1 MPVVDK
7 NQLKIWF
14 KNLAKPVQEQFWNWM
29 DSFYHK
35 SEPIPKSAVEN
46 LTTDLAKKAD
56 LVGGVVPASQL
67 PFSVNTSEVIAVG
80 EISATENTVTLS
92 VHSSG
97 TNAVRINGV
106 VLTRNFPNNFNFT
119 PVADGSKFLIIYA
132 VNDSGIFRIAEG
144 VEDLEAVE
152 PEIPVGALFVRR
164 ILINSAGADVEL
176 PALNGFREKV
186 EDAWKVFTFSAP
198 GEDKLLPF
206 SMDKKTS
213 FIINK
218 ATEFSGDLLL
228 GGMKGNPSLTD
239 NWWSGKEFTVFN
251 KSGNNLIL
259 LAGYT
264 GAGIKFNISSNVTV
278 PAGKFVKL
286 KVSTDLY
293 SLEVI
298 QLSGAD
304 GKQDRLQD
312 VIGNTGVGKSDAS
325 ATEKLDIAGRTKS
338 DGQVFNETS
347 SAILPREIKFQNGNF
362 YGAGNDGVGKKI
374 LREGDVE
381 FNFDNLVNTFFTD
394 YIGWA
399 KPNTFNSPTYQTYNI
414 DRSGISIAGA
424 VSELVDNLFTGLKYT
439 SSSSTIARQ
448 NGAFMCITPNLFG
461 SWEIFREFSINTN
474 LSTQRV
480 FIGYSRWISGNNPS
494 NVSLS
499 SLTNV
504 LGIGMETGN
513 SNLLLIHNDDTGNA
527 NIVDTGIVNNSSN
540 IYGLKFSQFYG
551 DSFISVKLRIFNK
564 STGNITYW
572 TYQILNDFY
581 PNDNYAA
588 LWCVDS
594 LGVSP
599 VSVTDFGI
607 IRKKRRKYL

>member
-80 EISATENTVTLS
+80 EISATENTVTLA

-106 VLTRNFPNNFNFT
+106 VLTRSFPNTFNFT
-119 PVADGSKFLIIYA
+119 PVIDGSKFLIIYA
-132 VNDSGIFRIAEG
+132 VNDSGIFRLAEG

-176 PALNGFREKV
+176 PSLNGFREKV
-186 EDAWKVFTFSAP
+186 EDDWKAYTFYAP
-198 GEDKLLPF
+198 GEEKLLPF

-293 SLEVI
+293 KLEV
-298 QLSGAD
+298 LEFSGGGAQE
-304 GKQDRLQD
+304 KIKRNLQSNN
-312 VIGNTGVGKSDAS
+312 I
-325 ATEKLDIAGRTKS
+325 
-338 DGQVFNETS
+338 
-347 SAILPREIKFQNGNF
+347 NF
-362 YGAGNDGVGKKI
+362 CGFA
-374 LREGDVE
+374 
-381 FNFDNLVNTFFTD
+381 
-394 YIGWA
+394 
-399 KPNTFNSPTYQTYNI
+399 P
-414 DRSGISIAGA
+414 
-424 VSELVDNLFTGLKYT
+424 
-439 SSSSTIARQ
+439 
-448 NGAFMCITPNLFG
+448 FG
-461 SWEIFREFSINTN
+461 SAENAAVWTVTKITVAANGTITKQTF
-474 LSTQRV
+474 
-480 FIGYSRWISGNNPS
+480 
-494 NVSLS
+494 
-499 SLTNV
+499 TNV
-504 LGIGMETGN
+504 TW
-513 SNLLLIHNDDTGNA
+513 
-527 NIVDTGIVNNSSN
+527 SSVP
-540 IYGLKFSQFYG
+540 F
-551 DSFISVKLRIFNK
+551 
-564 STGNITYW
+564 
-572 TYQILNDFY
+572 
-581 PNDNYAA
+581 
-588 LWCVDS
+588 
-594 LGVSP
+594 
-599 VSVTDFGI
+599 
-607 IRKKRRKYL
+607 